1 MKSISYAGHISSI
14 VLSVFMVDNKSDQTY
29 IMDDIEV
36 YLRPWSSEK
45 VPPMKSEMW
54 VTNFNF

>member
-1 MKSISYAGHISSI
+1 MKSISYAGHILSI
-14 VLSVFMVDNKSDQTY
+14 VLSIFMVDNKSDQTY

-45 VPPMKSEMW
+45 VRC
-54 VTNFNF
+54 TIN